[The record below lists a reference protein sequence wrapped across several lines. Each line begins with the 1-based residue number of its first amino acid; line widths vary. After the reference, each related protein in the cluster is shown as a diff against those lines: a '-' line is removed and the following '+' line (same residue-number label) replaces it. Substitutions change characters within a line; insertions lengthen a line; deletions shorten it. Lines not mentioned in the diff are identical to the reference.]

1 MYIRNFVGATW
12 QVRDASLFPLFPAI
26 HGDAPFGRPAM
37 KKKAIA
43 SLPVSSQV
51 YQDIA
56 EMNRSFEQAIEQLG
70 KLSELGLF
78 HRDCLESY
86 QVMVEEVRALANHEL
101 TEILSDTEMENSAHY
116 ERLRLKWQ
124 KRFLESGTKVSAG
137 KSASTPVKKGSRQ
150 TQKEKGRS

>member
-12 QVRDASLFPLFPAI
+12 QVRDASLFPLFPAV
-26 HGDAPFGRPAM
+26 HRHAHYGRPAM

-51 YQDIA
+51 YQGIA

-101 TEILSDTEMENSAHY
+101 TEMLSDTEMENSAHY

-137 KSASTPVKKGSRQ
+137 KSASIPVPKGSRQ
-150 TQKEKGRS
+150 IQKKKGRP

>member
-1 MYIRNFVGATW
+1 
-12 QVRDASLFPLFPAI
+12 
-26 HGDAPFGRPAM
+26 M

-51 YQDIA
+51 YQGIA

-101 TEILSDTEMENSAHY
+101 TEMLSDTEMENSVHY

-137 KSASTPVKKGSRQ
+137 KSASKPAKKGGRQ

>member
-1 MYIRNFVGATW
+1 
-12 QVRDASLFPLFPAI
+12 
-26 HGDAPFGRPAM
+26 M

-70 KLSELGLF
+70 KLSDLGLF

-101 TEILSDTEMENSAHY
+101 TEMLSDTEMENSAHY

-137 KSASTPVKKGSRQ
+137 KSTSTPVKKGSRQ

>member
-12 QVRDASLFPLFPAI
+12 QVRDTPMLPFFPTI
-26 HGDAPFGRPAM
+26 HRHAPFGRPAM

-56 EMNRSFEQAIEQLG
+56 EMNRFFEQAIEQLG

-101 TEILSDTEMENSAHY
+101 TEMLSDTEMENSAHY

-124 KRFLESGTKVSAG
+124 KRFLESGTKVSVG
-137 KSASTPVKKGSRQ
+137 KSASIPVRKSGRQ